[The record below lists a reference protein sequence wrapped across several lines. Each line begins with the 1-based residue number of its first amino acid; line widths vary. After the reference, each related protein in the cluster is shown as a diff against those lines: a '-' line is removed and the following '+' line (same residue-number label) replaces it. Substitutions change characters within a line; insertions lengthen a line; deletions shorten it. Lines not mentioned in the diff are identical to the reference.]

1 MKFLALLTFLLSIQT
16 LNAASLLR
24 IVGSSAVFP
33 FAATVAEHFS
43 YKTQEPIPLIEAIG
57 TGAGIKLF
65 CSPYGPDGAIT
76 SRPFTK
82 REIEKCRTQGITFEE
97 FKVGQDGLVIILN
110 NRETPFPLTLDDLNQ
125 ALAEKISE
133 NTSCILNPH
142 KSWNQIQKDFPAYPI
157 RVLGPAP
164 TSGTYDVLLEKI
176 LGPCGPYLRHDGTYI
191 EAPANE
197 NLIVQKV
204 LHTPHTLGIITF
216 SFYDQNHHRLQ
227 AFSINGV
234 LPSSASIQEGDYP
247 LSRPLF
253 LYLKTNDL
261 KNFPERVLYA
271 LEFTSKK
278 AVGEGGY
285 LNEKGLIPLSTH
297 EQEEMHQRAIVLQQK
312 ISRASLNNKFVIATA
327 SLRNGKQSRKQQ
339 ISWIAAAPLEPHND
353 EVRSKNALQRV
364 GL

>member
-1 MKFLALLTFLLSIQT
+1 MKFLAFLTFLFFTQT
-16 LNAASLLR
+16 LNAAPPLR

-65 CSPYGPDGAIT
+65 CNPNGPDGAIT

-82 REIEKCRTQGITFEE
+82 GEIEKCRSQGIIFEE
-97 FKVGQDGLVIILN
+97 FKIGQDGLVVILN
-110 NRETPFPLTLDDLNQ
+110 NRETLFPLTLGNLNE
-125 ALAEKISE
+125 ALAQKISDH
-133 NTSCILNPH
+133 TSCILNPY
-142 KSWNQIQKDFPAYPI
+142 KSWDQIQKDFPTYPI

-176 LGPCGPYLRHDGTYI
+176 LGSCGPYLRHDGAYI

-204 LHTPHTLGIITF
+204 LNTPHTLGIVTF
-216 SFYDQNHHRLQ
+216 SFYDQNRHRLQ
-227 AFSINGV
+227 AFSLNGV
-234 LPSSASIQEGDYP
+234 LPSSTSIQEGDYP

-261 KNFPERVLYA
+261 EKVPERVLYA
-271 LEFTSKK
+271 LEFLSKE
-278 AVGEGGY
+278 AIGEGGY
-285 LNEKGLIPLSTH
+285 LNEKGLIPLSVH
-297 EQEEMHQRAIVLQQK
+297 EQEEMHNRAMALQQK
-312 ISRASLNNKFVIATA
+312 ISKANPNNKLVIVRPQRGRGNPGNLLL
-327 SLRNGKQSRKQQ
+327 SGLLRFARNHEVGGKS
-339 ISWIAAAPLEPHND
+339 
-353 EVRSKNALQRV
+353 VLQKV
-364 GL
+364 GS

>member
-1 MKFLALLTFLLSIQT
+1 MSKTITLLILLLSIQSLT
-16 LNAASLLR
+16 AAPLLR

-43 YKTQEPIPLIEAIG
+43 YKTHEPIPLIEAIG

-65 CSPYGPDGAIT
+65 CSPQGPDGAIT

-82 REIEKCRTQGITFEE
+82 GEIEKCRALGITFEE
-97 FKVGQDGLVIILN
+97 FKIGQDGLVVILN
-110 NRETPFPLTLDDLNQ
+110 NREKPFPLILGNLNE

-176 LGPCGPYLRHDGTYI
+176 LGPCGPYLRHDGAYI

-204 LHTPHTLGIITF
+204 LNTPHTLGIVTF
-216 SFYDQNHHRLQ
+216 SFYDQNRHRLQ
-227 AFSINGV
+227 AFSLNGV
-234 LPSSASIQEGDYP
+234 LPSSTSIQGGNYP

-261 KNFPERVLYA
+261 ENSPERILYA
-271 LEFTSKK
+271 LEFTSKA

-285 LNEKGLIPLSTH
+285 LNEKGLIPLSDH
-297 EQEEMHQRAIVLQQK
+297 EQEEMHKRALI
-312 ISRASLNNKFVIATA
+312 
-327 SLRNGKQSRKQQ
+327 
-339 ISWIAAAPLEPHND
+339 
-353 EVRSKNALQRV
+353 LQRV
-364 GL
+364 SP